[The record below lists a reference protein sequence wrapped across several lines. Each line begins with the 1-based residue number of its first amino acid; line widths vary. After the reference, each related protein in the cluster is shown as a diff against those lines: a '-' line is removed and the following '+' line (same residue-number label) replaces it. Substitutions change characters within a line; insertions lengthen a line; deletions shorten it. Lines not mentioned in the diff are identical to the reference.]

1 MPDVKVNYDEHKV
14 PRYEL
19 PSALVGGDGRPINS
33 ARKWM
38 SSQRKRVFKL
48 FEDEM
53 YGVIPGRP
61 DEISFEL
68 MSCKNNALG
77 GLGIR
82 KEIRIH
88 CKMADHRTHCL
99 DLLLYLPKNITPP
112 IATFLGLNFMGNHT
126 VTDEPDIVISPV
138 WQRHHPGAE
147 ILRGVQKHR
156 WQLVEVLKRGYASA
170 TMYYYDIFP
179 DHPSGFKES
188 IYSLFYTEAELLAP
202 DKAFG
207 AIGAWAWG
215 LSRGLDCL
223 EAETTVNPRRVVVHG
238 HSRLGKASLLAGAA
252 DERFAAVISNDSGC
266 GGSALTR
273 RCFGESLAAIQARF
287 PHWFRT
293 NFRKYIDHEQD
304 LPFDQHMLFALL
316 APRPAYAASASE
328 DLWADPKGEFLAIA
342 NADEVYKLFGS
353 NGLGTKEM
361 PRPSQSICSD
371 LGYHI
376 RIGKHDVQLEDW
388 VLFMNFI
395 DKHFKDKKYNRC

>member
-1 MPDVKVNYDEHKV
+1 MTLNAVNYDENKV
-14 PRYEL
+14 PHYAL
-19 PSALVGGDGRPINS
+19 PSALVGADGTPINS
-33 ARKWM
+33 ARVWM
-38 SSQRKRVFKL
+38 NSQRKRIFKL

-53 YGVIPGRP
+53 YGIIPGRP
-61 DEISFEL
+61 DGISFEL
-68 MSCKNNALG
+68 LSCKDNVLG

-88 CKMADHRTHCL
+88 CNMADRRTHCL
-99 DLLLYLPKNITPP
+99 DLLLYLPKKAASPA
-112 IATFLGLNFMGNHT
+112 ATFLGLNFMGNHS
-126 VTDEPDIVISPV
+126 VTDEADVAISPV
-138 WQRHHPGAE
+138 WRQHHPNAD

-156 WQLVEVLKRGYASA
+156 WQLAEVLKRGYASA

-179 DHPSGFKES
+179 DDPSGFKES
-188 IYSLFYTEAELLAP
+188 IYSLFYSEQELLAQ
-202 DKAFG
+202 DKSFG

-215 LSRGLDCL
+215 LSRGMDCL
-223 EAETTVNPRRVVVHG
+223 EAEPAVNPKCVIVHG

-266 GGSALTR
+266 GGAALTR
-273 RCFGESLAAIQARF
+273 RCFGESLESIQTMF

-342 NADEVYKLFGS
+342 NAGKVYNLFGS
-353 NGLGTKEM
+353 SGLGAKEM
-361 PRPSQSICSD
+361 PLPGQSICSD

-388 VLFMNFI
+388 ILFLNFI
-395 DKHFKDKKYNRC
+395 DKHFKAK